1 MYELAFSCT
10 ACLDKQVSPMDLWQ
24 ESALLKGDTGLV
36 VLIGSRRYYQLTGLI
51 SEEYDP
57 ALNRYTGI
65 FEGLRIQD
73 SRDDPEDADVGF
85 DVIVKIRLQ

>member
-1 MYELAFSCT
+1 MSWRSLYGMPRQTSQPDRWT
-10 ACLDKQVSPMDLWQ
+10 SGRK
-24 ESALLKGDTGLV
+24 ALCWKVTGGLV

-51 SEEYDP
+51 SEDYDP

-73 SRDDPEDADVGF
+73 SRDDPDDADVGF
-85 DVIVKIRLQ
+85 DVIVNIRLQ